1 MPTETILDSADK
13 SVRTQNWFSTL
24 KNNQQLFELLM
35 KHEDTADE
43 ITNDQA
49 AMRVIFDLDL

>member
-1 MPTETILDSADK
+1 MPPRTILDTADK

-24 KNNQQLFELLM
+24 KNNQQLLELLM

-43 ITNDQA
+43 IANDQA
-49 AMRVIFDLDL
+49 AMRVIFHVDL